1 MARRIIIEAVA
12 CVTKYFV
19 AASVDRGFFLLISM
33 GIIASR
39 LNSRPTHISIRIK
52 MIEKYEME
60 ASWPMIINGCST
72 GWPPIQVKI
81 SRLATRIQYKICV
94 IGRNIRL
101 RCFEV

>member
-1 MARRIIIEAVA
+1 MHLVDLILLELKYLVQYPLFPLRLRSSIIPEI
-12 CVTKYFV
+12 
-19 AASVDRGFFLLISM
+19 G
-33 GIIASR
+33 
-39 LNSRPTHISIRIK
+39 IRIK

>member
-1 MARRIIIEAVA
+1 
-12 CVTKYFV
+12 
-19 AASVDRGFFLLISM
+19 
-33 GIIASR
+33 
-39 LNSRPTHISIRIK
+39 

>member
-1 MARRIIIEAVA
+1 MFILSRHGYNFSILSSIIPEI
-12 CVTKYFV
+12 
-19 AASVDRGFFLLISM
+19 G
-33 GIIASR
+33 
-39 LNSRPTHISIRIK
+39 IRIK

-60 ASWPMIINGCST
+60 ASWPTIINGCST

>member
-1 MARRIIIEAVA
+1 MLSFISIYKIILIFLL
-12 CVTKYFV
+12 CFYFV
-19 AASVDRGFFLLISM
+19 FYGYNFSILSS
-33 GIIASR
+33 II
-39 LNSRPTHISIRIK
+39 PEIGIRIK

>member
-1 MARRIIIEAVA
+1 MAGSPGASIIPEI
-12 CVTKYFV
+12 
-19 AASVDRGFFLLISM
+19 G
-33 GIIASR
+33 
-39 LNSRPTHISIRIK
+39 IRIK